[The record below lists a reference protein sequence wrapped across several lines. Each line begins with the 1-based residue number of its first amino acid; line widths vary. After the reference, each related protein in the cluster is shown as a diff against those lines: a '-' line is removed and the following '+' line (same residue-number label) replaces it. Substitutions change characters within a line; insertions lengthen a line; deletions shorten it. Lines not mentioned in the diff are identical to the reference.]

1 LIKAQAVLHLLET
14 VRAMAILTHVIER
27 DAFSSADVTDTKH
40 VIRVR
45 RLILVGLAV
54 VMALATLAPVAVLA
68 A

>member
-1 LIKAQAVLHLLET
+1 MWRPLET
-14 VRAMAILTHVIER
+14 VRAMVTSLHVIER
-27 DAFSSADVTDTKH
+27 DVFSSVKLAEARH
-40 VIRVR
+40 VVRVR